1 MSDDLEQVNLM
12 SKAEA
17 FLNFLIFT
25 ELQLMERCSKA
36 ISWKACINPKE
47 LSFGDDYVQD
57 LNFLANNV
65 MNSKLEDKLNFYR
78 VTINGRMLKSN
89 FLEDLNKS
97 KRT

>member
-1 MSDDLEQVNLM
+1 MSVDLEQVNVM

-17 FLNFLIFT
+17 FLNILIFT
-25 ELQLMERCSKA
+25 KLQLMKRCSNA
-36 ISWKACINPKE
+36 IAWKASINPKE

-65 MNSKLEDKLNFYR
+65 VNSKLEDKLNFYR
-78 VTINGRMLKSN
+78 VTTHGRMLKSN
-89 FLEDLNKS
+89 CLEDLHKS